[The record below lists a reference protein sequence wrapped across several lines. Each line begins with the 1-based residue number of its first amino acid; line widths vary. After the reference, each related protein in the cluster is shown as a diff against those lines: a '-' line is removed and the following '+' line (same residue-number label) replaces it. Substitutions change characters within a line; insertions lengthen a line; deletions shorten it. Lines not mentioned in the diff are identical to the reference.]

1 MAFLAA
7 MIELGA
13 FKKIGTRLPKSLRDW
28 LKVQVSECEDR
39 VSYIDG
45 DDITQEGVVGCAI
58 LYLRELP
65 PEERLAVIARLA
77 PRLMDLFE
85 AEGPGGQKEGI
96 PAEGDAGGGTS
107 VVFEPPRP
115 VPRSATPKPRKRL
128 S

>member
-39 VSYIDG
+39 VAYIDG

-85 AEGPGGQKEGI
+85 AEGVGQKEGI
-96 PAEGDAGGGTS
+96 PAEGGAGDGKS
-107 VVFEPPRP
+107 AVYEPPRP
-115 VPRSATPKPRKRL
+115 VPRSAAPKPRKR
-128 S
+128 SS